1 MGKLGEE
8 ILTKFVVLLAGDVLP
23 MLVIKATSFVIDK
36 LERKRSVWEALRAG
50 KRFTLFISNK
60 DMNDVIRIVKSL
72 EN

>member
-8 ILTKFVVLLAGDVLP
+8 MLTKFVVLLAGDVLP
-23 MLVIKATSFVIDK
+23 LLVIKATSFVIDK
-36 LERKRSVWEALRAG
+36 LERKRSLWGALRAG

>member
-36 LERKRSVWEALRAG
+36 LERKRSV
-50 KRFTLFISNK
+50 
-60 DMNDVIRIVKSL
+60 
-72 EN
+72 